1 MSLVSYLIQE
11 LKYSILDYV
20 EATRHRRSGKRDSM
34 SHAYTIRNISRH
46 ATHIYDGE
54 ELIGY
59 MQPSSSRTTG
69 GWNAYYGSTYATTHK
84 LSLYCVAVG
93 YSQEKCLENF
103 IKTYEHDTQVLR

>member
-1 MSLVSYLIQE
+1 MSKRQGIDRAE
-11 LKYSILDYV
+11 
-20 EATRHRRSGKRDSM
+20 KRDRM
-34 SHAYTIRNISRH
+34 SHAYTIRNVSRH

>member
-1 MSLVSYLIQE
+1 MCLMSLVSCLIQE
-11 LKYSILDYV
+11 LKCSILDYV
-20 EATRHRRSGKRDSM
+20 E
-34 SHAYTIRNISRH
+34 

-69 GWNAYYGSTYATTHK
+69 GWNVYYGSTYATTHK